1 MAFCKNC
8 GATVPDGNKY
18 CPECGQPVE
27 VAAQPQQGG
36 APVYGGQPDYQR
48 YEQQYNQQYQSYN
61 QQDPNYNQQYN
72 QQYNQNYN
80 QQYQNYQPRPA
91 EPASIGVVYSRS
103 FGMLSKKPILLW
115 GLSLMSTLLTTLAS
129 IFGVLPIISLPIKFA
144 LEVGMASVYLDAVRG
159 KKVNSD
165 QLFSGF
171 KTFFRVAGGMG
182 WMYLWILIWALV
194 PIAGIVLAIIKMYS
208 YRFVPYILINDPD
221 ISATEALRVSMRM
234 TSGFKARMFG
244 ADVLIGAI
252 VAVAFIIFGLLC
264 KLGAFFILL
273 MLIVVLVVIAFLPLV
288 QGTISA
294 TFYDE
299 IEKIKR

>member
-27 VAAQPQQGG
+27 AAAQPQQGG

-48 YEQQYNQQYQSYN
+48 YEQQYNQQYN
-61 QQDPNYNQQYN
+61 QNYN

-80 QQYQNYQPRPA
+80 QQYQNYQPKPA

-182 WMYLWILIWALV
+182 WMYLWILIWGLV
-194 PIAGIVLAIIKMYS
+194 PIAGIVLAVIKMYS
-208 YRFVPYILINDPD
+208 YRFVPYILINDPE

-234 TSGFKARMFG
+234 TNGFKGRMFG

-252 VAVAFIIFGLLC
+252 VAVALIIFGLLAG
-264 KLGAFFILL
+264 LGAFFVFLLLIL
-273 MLIVVLVVIAFLPLV
+273 ILVVIAVLPLV